1 MLTAKVISVTQLV
14 SGIKLKNKINI
25 TTAILLTLFVSAFT
39 FGQDEMNDQIQF
51 TGSLH
56 ADSKIIMNSYSELQS
71 KPMADD
77 MPTKKSPVLA
87 GVLSAIIPGAGQIYN
102 EDYWVAA
109 AFVVVEAALVTTA
122 IVYDNKGDDQTEYYE
137 GYADENWSVVRY
149 AEWLNEYQ
157 NAEIDIDYDTP
168 GLQPWERVNWNELNS
183 YETGSHKLAPYGEQQ
198 YYEMIGKYHQFSAG
212 WNDYTGGPNN
222 ALISP
227 NFEYYSIQRGEAND
241 YYNTASTAIVG
252 IYINHLLAAAEA
264 VWGAARFNNN
274 LTVNLRVEPYNFAT
288 GTQLIP
294 TLKMKLSF

>member
-1 MLTAKVISVTQLV
+1 
-14 SGIKLKNKINI
+14 LKNKINI
-25 TTAILLTLFVSAFT
+25 TTAILLSLIVSAFT

-71 KPMADD
+71 NPMADD
-77 MPTKKSPVLA
+77 MPTKKSPLLS

-109 AFVVVEAALVTTA
+109 AFVAVEAALVTTA
-122 IVYDNKGDDQTEYYE
+122 IVYDNKGDDQTEYFQN
-137 GYADENWSVVRY
+137 YADDYMNPDHNWSVVRY

-157 NAEIDIDYDTP
+157 NADIQINPDESLP
-168 GLQPWERVNWNELNS
+168 PWERVNWNELNL

-222 ALISP
+222 AQISP

-241 YYNTASTAIVG
+241 YYNTASTAVVG

-274 LTVNLRVEPYNFAT
+274 LTVNLRVEPYNFAS
-288 GTQLIP
+288 GTELIP
-294 TLKMKLSF
+294 TLKMKFSF